1 MPTSPVKSPMRGKT
15 FAILSGRKEEGA
27 TRSQTLPQ
35 RPTTPASAST
45 FSVSRPSATVQATS
59 PPPNKVKPKPS
70 KLNTLNLLNPH
81 SSPTKPV
88 SPGVKHWQQV
98 RAHVLAPTPA
108 EERPTHKTARK
119 LNLVSKAA
127 GRFGFRQ
134 AAENVLGYDERRPST
149 MGFVPE
155 LGGLSRE
162 EQDEIAR
169 ERRKFARD
177 VKACLD
183 ACALEE
189 TRRRLQRGNDMAN
202 DPKSASLST
211 HKQTAGSVHS
221 GQLLSAQRYNFDPD
235 FSSFAPLLMELHRH
249 LPAARAK
256 RLWSRTCPHHA
267 AILAELGVSFLSD
280 GASTNG
286 ERQQALEVFGV
297 VVRNWASDSADE
309 ELDRWLW
316 LCGALLIPDRQ
327 LRNRGLPLLASFL
340 HADPELPSA
349 HDRPH
354 TAVAF
359 QAIVVSLLRLV
370 HSLESAGNG
379 FEEHHEAL
387 VTLLAEVVEGEILD
401 IEVDSLKELIRGDAD
416 DLGGQATG
424 GLEKEILWL
433 AVGRCLSSGAE
444 MADWLIASEGKVLSV
459 SPRRSTV
466 RTPHNDS
473 GTPLHRFFMPLRPRY
488 SAFEPCRRKSC

>member
-1 MPTSPVKSPMRGKT
+1 
-15 FAILSGRKEEGA
+15 
-27 TRSQTLPQ
+27 
-35 RPTTPASAST
+35 
-45 FSVSRPSATVQATS
+45 
-59 PPPNKVKPKPS
+59 
-70 KLNTLNLLNPH
+70 
-81 SSPTKPV
+81 
-88 SPGVKHWQQV
+88 VKHWQQV

-108 EERPTHKTARK
+108 EERPVHKTARK

-127 GRFGFRQ
+127 GRFGFRH
-134 AAENVLGYDERRPST
+134 AAENVLGYEERRRST
-149 MGFVPE
+149 LGFVPDM
-155 LGGLSRE
+155 GGLSLE
-162 EQDEIAR
+162 EQEEVAR

-189 TRRRLQRGNDMAN
+189 TRRRLQRGDYNAN
-202 DPKSASLST
+202 DPKLASLST
-211 HKQTAGSVHS
+211 HKQAAGSVYS
-221 GQLLSAQRYNFDPD
+221 AQLLSAQRYNFDPD

-267 AILAELGVSFLSD
+267 AILSELGVSFLSD

-316 LCGALLIPDRQ
+316 LCKALLLPDKQ

-340 HADPELPSA
+340 HVDPELPPA

-354 TAVAF
+354 TATAF
-359 QAIVVSLLRLV
+359 QALVMALLRLV
-370 HSLESAGNG
+370 HSLERAGSG
-379 FEEHHEAL
+379 FEEHHEAV

-401 IEVDSLKELIRGDAD
+401 IEVGSLKELISGDAD
-416 DLGGQATG
+416 ELVQATG
-424 GLEKEILWL
+424 GLEKELLWL

-444 MADWLIASEGKVLSV
+444 LATWLIALEGEVLSV
-459 SPRRSTV
+459 SSGSSAAYVCAPTDESGTHPRRS
-466 RTPHNDS
+466 S
-473 GTPLHRFFMPLRPRY
+473 MPLLPSSFAY
-488 SAFEPCRRKSC
+488 EHCQPTSC